1 MAKSKFKEINCPSC
15 KKVTKMVI
23 LKEPEENKGWF
34 ECTRCHHS
42 FCIDL
47 NTINEEKKE
56 SKEIPEKEN
65 CIEYSPL
72 KEYSPGDGIFHAEW
86 DDVGLVESKEI
97 ISNGN
102 SVIVVRF
109 KNSGV
114 KKLVENLKIEEE
126 STEIIMSETT
136 SIPTESLDSN
146 IDQDIVNE
154 DSEQENIENGQ
165 ESTNIEET

>member
-23 LKEPEENKGWF
+23 LKEPEDNKGWF

-47 NTINEEKKE
+47 NTIIEDKKE
-56 SKEIPEKEN
+56 QKEIPEKEN

-86 DDVGLVESKEI
+86 DDVGLVESKEV

-126 STEIIMSETT
+126 TTEIIINESTT
-136 SIPTESLDSN
+136 ITTESLDSN
-146 IDQDIVNE
+146 NDQISTND
-154 DSEQENIENGQ
+154 DSSQENTTKEQ
-165 ESTNIEET
+165 ESTKIEES